1 MIVIIG
7 ENLASAT
14 SDMSSSGTV
23 RESRGL
29 LRVPLFV
36 LSLVAFA
43 GFGLDALAA
52 LGHPVP
58 SWDVG
63 IERVVQQVGWGP
75 LAAAFTAADWFEGLK
90 QVAAAVVAILLVAIL
105 NRRGFFL
112 MVWGALSGAAYQLID
127 MLVHRPRPEAA
138 LVHVI
143 RHTNGWSFPS
153 GHAVFFT
160 WIIAYLLLILGRPHL
175 PRPVFIAGWILQGI
189 VLAIIAVGRVY
200 TGEHW
205 PSDVLAGLLLG
216 AGWTLLGLSIR
227 PLSDPV
233 LEARNA

>member
-1 MIVIIG
+1 VSTTQTAG
-7 ENLASAT
+7 RSHGLVRAPLLALA
-14 SDMSSSGTV
+14 V
-23 RESRGL
+23 
-29 LRVPLFV
+29 
-36 LSLVAFA
+36 VAFA
-43 GFGLDALAA
+43 GFALDSLAV

-58 SWDVG
+58 GWDVG
-63 IERVVQQVGWGP
+63 IERAVQQVGWGP
-75 LAAAFTAADWFEGLK
+75 LAAVFAAFDWFEGLK
-90 QVAAAVVAILLVAIL
+90 QVAAAIAGILLVALL

-112 MVWGALSGAAYQLID
+112 MVWGALSAGAFTLIE
-127 MLVHRPRPEAA
+127 MFVHRPRPDAA

-153 GHAVFFT
+153 GHVIFFT
-160 WIIAYLLLILGRPHL
+160 WFLAYLLLILGRPHL
-175 PRPVFIAGWILQGI
+175 PRPAFIAGWVLLGI
-189 VLAIIAVGRVY
+189 VLGAVVVGRVY

-233 LEARNA
+233 LNA